1 MTAAL
6 LVASFLCAALVLVP
20 LPWHWRAGTV
30 PTISIAVW
38 LFIDNFIN
46 GVNGILWDGNF
57 EIKALV
63 WCDIST
69 KLFMGS
75 NISLPASILSLCIH
89 LERVSSVRQVRTSPS
104 EKRRRQIFDCV
115 LCLGVPLIY
124 MALHYVVQGHRFD
137 IVQEFGC
144 RPATYVSVAALL
156 ILWLPLFLLNAA
168 SLVLSA
174 MALHHFWVR
183 RITFERHLATNSAL
197 TPSRYF
203 RLMSLALFQMFWG
216 LAVTLANMLF
226 TFRAG
231 FRPYTSWA
239 DVHSNFSRVAAFP
252 TFIISVQDTRYTY
265 ALWWTIPISSVAY
278 FMFFAFGQDAMKE
291 YRACLSWIFRRPFG
305 QTTNATASLPVLY
318 VAPLFFLAPCVNI
331 RLQHPQERNQ
341 SQGHARLAVVQRRP
355 PTPVRC
361 CFHSVLALRQ
371 RIDER
376 QPRRRLLSVY
386 APSPDVPHHR
396 TRLTNVPLGKT
407 LVDALMC
414 LLSLTTRSACA
425 AMPTHHGL
433 Y

>member
-1 MTAAL
+1 MGLYKGRLAA
-6 LVASFLCAALVLVP
+6 VVSSFLPLSRDYDCRPPRPPPCAALVLVP

-305 QTTNATASLPVLY
+305 QTTNATASLPVFTPKNAINLKDMPASPSSSA
-318 VAPLFFLAPCVNI
+318 APP
-331 RLQHPQERNQ
+331 PQYDAASTRSSHFDSASTKGNLDDAS
-341 SQGHARLAVVQRRP
+341 SQYTLPLPTFHTIGHASP
-355 PTPVRC
+355 MS
-361 CFHSVLALRQ
+361 HSAKHW
-371 RIDER
+371 
-376 QPRRRLLSVY
+376 S
-386 APSPDVPHHR
+386 
-396 TRLTNVPLGKT
+396 
-407 LVDALMC
+407 
-414 LLSLTTRSACA
+414 
-425 AMPTHHGL
+425 MP
-433 Y
+433 

>member
-1 MTAAL
+1 MIGWPKRTQWVFIKASSQPPVLPFCHSPETMPAAL
-6 LVASFLCAALVLVP
+6 PVASFLSAVLVLVP

-30 PTISIAVW
+30 PTISIALW

-57 EIKALV
+57 EVKALV

-104 EKRRRQIFDCV
+104 EKRRRQIFDCL
-115 LCLGVPLIY
+115 LCFGLPLIY

-183 RITFERHLATNSAL
+183 RITFERHLATSSAL

-252 TFIISVQDTRYTY
+252 TFLIPVQDTRYTY

-291 YRACLSWIFRRPFG
+291 YRACLSWIFRRPFD
-305 QTTNATASLPVLY
+305 QTTNATASLPVFTTKHAINLKDMP
-318 VAPLFFLAPCVNI
+318 VSPSSTAAP
-331 RLQHPQERNQ
+331 PQYD
-341 SQGHARLAVVQRRP
+341 SA
-355 PTPVRC
+355 
-361 CFHSVLALRQ
+361 S
-371 RIDER
+371 
-376 QPRRRLLSVY
+376 
-386 APSPDVPHHR
+386 
-396 TRLTNVPLGKT
+396 
-407 LVDALMC
+407 
-414 LLSLTTRSACA
+414 TRSSHFDSASTKGNLDDA
-425 AMPTHHGL
+425 SSQYTLPLPTFHAIGDASPTSHSAKHWSMP
-433 Y
+433 